1 MNKPRWY
8 ELGFLRDWTNT
19 FVSFA
24 GFFRTKNPCLGCVS
38 PVTDA
43 TAYTPHIEPQTSA
56 LDILMSLLKHLST
69 SRSRSSPQPQFHVPH
84 FKKVIDAL
92 LTCPPSERGGKKR
105 SAQEVPSNKLD
116 VEVRN
121 QFVVKWLNV
130 HADIRWFFLRDAEC
144 DLFCYLFSAICPRL
158 TSPAQPST
166 VFFLAQDESICLRK
180 PSFPSR
186 EVGVL
191 PRLAVRPEV
200 LVG

>member
-1 MNKPRWY
+1 
-8 ELGFLRDWTNT
+8 
-19 FVSFA
+19 
-24 GFFRTKNPCLGCVS
+24 
-38 PVTDA
+38 VTDA
-43 TAYTPHIEPQTSA
+43 AAYNPHIEPQTSA

-92 LTCPPSERGGKKR
+92 LMCPHSERGGKIR
-105 SAQEVPSNKLD
+105 SAQEAPFNKLD
-116 VEVRN
+116 VEVRD
-121 QFVVKWLNV
+121 QFVAKWLNV

-144 DLFCYLFSAICPRL
+144 GLLCYLFSAICSRL
-158 TSPAQPST
+158 ISPSQPST

-191 PRLAVRPEV
+191 SRLAVRPKV